1 MLNNEKEIHSEKS
14 SRNHY
19 EDNMV
24 LALQD
29 YYNQKKYLLRP
40 WVMFNTLGKIIG
52 ASETKIRKN
61 VEKKKEWIYQH
72 ETMEKN

>member
-1 MLNNEKEIHSEKS
+1 MLNNKKEIHSEKS

-52 ASETKIRKN
+52 ASETKIRKTG
-61 VEKKKEWIYQH
+61 KRKTGYIKMKQ
-72 ETMEKN
+72 

>member
-40 WVMFNTLGKIIG
+40 WVMFNTLGKIIT
-52 ASETKIRKN
+52 SF
-61 VEKKKEWIYQH
+61 
-72 ETMEKN
+72 TMVGNFSNPLFAPTAEPHS